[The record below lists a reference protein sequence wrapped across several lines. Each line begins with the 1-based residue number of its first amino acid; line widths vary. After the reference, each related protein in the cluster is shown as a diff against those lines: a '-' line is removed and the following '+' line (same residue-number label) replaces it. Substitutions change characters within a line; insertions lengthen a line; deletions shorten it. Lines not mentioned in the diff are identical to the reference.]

1 MVSVGKGSKPTV
13 VRIVVEI
20 ATNEDGAVK
29 TSHHPLTAEDQT
41 RMDEWPSAGLIYL
54 AHALFI
60 EALRREAYTTM
71 IALLSQGTKKE
82 ELTVEDLDAHMKA
95 HWIKMMDQFGKSAA
109 ESALKSL
116 D

>member
-1 MVSVGKGSKPTV
+1 MPDPTI

-20 ATNEDGAVK
+20 AMKDGGEVK
-29 TSHHPLTAEDQT
+29 TSHRPLTSDDQAQ
-41 RMDEWPSAGLIYL
+41 MDEWPSAGLVYL

-71 IALLSQGTKKE
+71 IALLSQGTKRE

-95 HWIKMMDQFGKSAA
+95 HWIKMMNQFGKSAA
-109 ESALKSL
+109 EIALKSL